1 MKAALNKAFAAGLVI
16 SLMASCSPLPKTL
29 RPAGTG
35 ATWISELFWLFTII
49 CTIVWLAVVAAL
61 ALALLRRRG
70 SADDELVRESS
81 VAAVIVTAVAATV
94 VILIILTTIS
104 YFTDRNLAGL
114 ASDRSLNIEVTARQ
128 WWWEAEYVSSD
139 PSRTLTTANEIH
151 IPIGVPVTFK
161 LASSDVIHSL
171 WVPQLSGKQDLV
183 PGRENLL
190 RVFATRPGVYRGQ
203 CAEFCGLQHAHMALL
218 VIAESQ
224 EKFAAW
230 YEQQLKPAPDPKSEE
245 ALAGRDVFLTK
256 PCVMCHTIAGTL
268 AASRAGPDL
277 THVAGRR
284 TIAAGTL
291 PFTRGSLAAW
301 IADPQSIKPGA
312 KMPLT
317 ALSPD
322 ELNAVVAYLEGLR

>member
-1 MKAALNKAFAAGLVI
+1 MKAAVTKTFAAALAM
-16 SLMASCSPLPKTL
+16 SLAASCSPLPKTL

-49 CTIVWLAVVAAL
+49 CTIVWIAVVAAL
-61 ALALLRRRG
+61 ALALIRRRRP
-70 SADDELVRESS
+70 AEDEPARESA
-81 VAAVIVTAVAATV
+81 VARVIVTAVAATV
-94 VILIILTTIS
+94 VILLLLTVVS

-114 ASDRSLNIEVTARQ
+114 AADRSLTIEVTARQ
-128 WWWEAEYVSSD
+128 WWWEAEYVSRD

-218 VIAESQ
+218 VVAESQ

-230 YEQQLKPAPDPKSEE
+230 YEQQLKPASDPKSEE
-245 ALAGRDVFLTK
+245 ARAGRDVFLAK
-256 PCVMCHTIAGTL
+256 PCVMCHAIAGTL

-301 IADPQSIKPGA
+301 IADPQSIKPGT

-317 ALSPD
+317 ALSPN